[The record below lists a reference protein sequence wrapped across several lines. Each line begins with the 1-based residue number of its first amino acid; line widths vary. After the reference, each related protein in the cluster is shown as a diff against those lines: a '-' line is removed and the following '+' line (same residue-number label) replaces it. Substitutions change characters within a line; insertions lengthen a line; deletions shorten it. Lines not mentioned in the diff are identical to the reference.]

1 MPALKFTKTIIEQLP
16 YQQHGQQFYRDTLLK
31 GLALRVGK
39 KSKVY
44 VVESQVK
51 GKTVRV
57 TIGKVDILTPEIAR
71 KKALPILSSIADGIN
86 PNHAKRDQIHSNI
99 TLQDAFDIFFRA
111 KSLSKSSLDAYK
123 RTVRLYLKNWTNKPL
138 IEITRQMVLK
148 KHQEISKQR
157 GDYIAN
163 NVMRHLRSIYNF
175 TAATTDNFPPN
186 PVIIL
191 TQARAWNKEKRRRTL
206 IPIHKLKDWYS
217 AVLQQEE
224 HTRDFLLIAIFTGM
238 RRSEITTLRWEH
250 IDLEGKTLHIPKT
263 KNGDPLDLPI
273 SSYLSEVFQN
283 RFAITGDS
291 EWVFPST
298 GATGHLV
305 EHKKFLSRVTELSG
319 VKFTFHDLR
328 RTFAT
333 LAESLNIPNF
343 ALKRLLNH
351 RTDNDITGGY
361 VVINT
366 ERLREP
372 VEQIANR
379 ILELVNA

>member
-51 GKTVRV
+51 GRTVRV

-138 IEITRQMVLK
+138 LEITRQMVLK

-206 IPIHKLKDWYS
+206 IPIHKLKDW
-217 AVLQQEE
+217 
-224 HTRDFLLIAIFTGM
+224 
-238 RRSEITTLRWEH
+238 
-250 IDLEGKTLHIPKT
+250 
-263 KNGDPLDLPI
+263 
-273 SSYLSEVFQN
+273 
-283 RFAITGDS
+283 
-291 EWVFPST
+291 
-298 GATGHLV
+298 
-305 EHKKFLSRVTELSG
+305 
-319 VKFTFHDLR
+319 
-328 RTFAT
+328 
-333 LAESLNIPNF
+333 
-343 ALKRLLNH
+343 
-351 RTDNDITGGY
+351 
-361 VVINT
+361 
-366 ERLREP
+366 
-372 VEQIANR
+372 
-379 ILELVNA
+379 